1 MRSDK
6 QGHPA
11 ARQSFL
17 PDGLARLVAALSGSM
32 DVDVPMLD
40 GRQEFPSHVE
50 HSIASALG
58 AIFPEVAL
66 PSTSN
71 PLDDG
76 DELMDGGMID
86 YLQSASLDALTAACQ
101 QPEGAVEM
109 RLPAGA
115 AVLWRTAVWHCVGP
129 QTSNII
135 RKIIHIGYHHRWLR
149 PTDYTQQATA
159 LLARSSPVRRQLLG
173 AMPEGHDPM
182 GSHGDA
188 DWAPASKYWQPHEDD
203 VPLRAEAKR
212 WAQASEA
219 TARL

>member
-1 MRSDK
+1 MAQLTGRRCLGTLATG
-6 QGHPA
+6 GHGEGFIPFMECKA
-11 ARQSFL
+11 FYPLFDMTSSGCGNL
-17 PDGLARLVAALSGSM
+17 WLAKGSHKRPKA
-32 DVDVPMLD
+32 D
-40 GRQEFPSHVE
+40 
-50 HSIASALG
+50 
-58 AIFPEVAL
+58 
-66 PSTSN
+66 
-71 PLDDG
+71 
-76 DELMDGGMID
+76 
-86 YLQSASLDALTAACQ
+86 LDALTAACQ